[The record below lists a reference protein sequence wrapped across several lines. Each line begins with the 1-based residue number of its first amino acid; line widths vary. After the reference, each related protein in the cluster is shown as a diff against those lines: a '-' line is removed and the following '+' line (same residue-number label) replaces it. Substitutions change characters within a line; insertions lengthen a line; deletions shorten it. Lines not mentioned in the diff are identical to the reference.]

1 MTVLWR
7 DSDPLILASQSAT
20 RKNLLCAAG
29 IPFEIRTASI
39 DERAREAELVARG
52 AGPREVALDLSRAK
66 ASKVSAEM
74 PSRLVLG
81 ADQVA
86 CLNGR
91 LFGKASD
98 SAAARSQLMAMQG
111 RTHELHSGC
120 CIMRNTDILFE
131 TVSTAWLSCRNF
143 SAQFIETYLART
155 DGSGTAA
162 TYQIEAFGAHLFDHI
177 EGDHWTIL
185 GLPLLPILKF
195 LREEGSLL
203 S

>member
-7 DSDPLILASQSAT
+7 GSAPLVLASQSST
-20 RKNLLCAAG
+20 RQNLLCAAG
-29 IPFEIRTASI
+29 IPFEIRSASI
-39 DERAREAELVARG
+39 DERMLEAELVARG
-52 AGPREVALDLSRAK
+52 AGPREVALELSRAK
-66 ASKVSAEM
+66 ASKVGAEM
-74 PSRLVLG
+74 PGRLVLG

-86 CLNGR
+86 CLDGR

-98 SAAARSQLMAMQG
+98 SAAARSQLVAMQG

-120 CIMRNTDILFE
+120 CITRGTDILFE
-131 TVSTAWLSCRNF
+131 TVTTAWLSCRNF
-143 SAQFIETYLART
+143 SADFIENYLAQT
-155 DGSGTAA
+155 EGSGTAA
-162 TYQIEAFGAHLFDHI
+162 TYQIEGLGAHLFDRI